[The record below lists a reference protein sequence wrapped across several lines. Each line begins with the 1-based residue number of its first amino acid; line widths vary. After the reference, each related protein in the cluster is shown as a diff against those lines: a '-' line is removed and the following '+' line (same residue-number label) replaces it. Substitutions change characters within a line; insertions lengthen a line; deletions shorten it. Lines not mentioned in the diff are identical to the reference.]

1 MKQILGLDLGSTS
14 IGWAVV
20 SEDDQALRLE
30 RLGCRIIP
38 LSTDDATE
46 FLSGNAISK
55 NEKRTQR
62 RTQRKGY
69 NRYQQRRALLQQ
81 FLQQHAM
88 LPDESLKGLDKLSL
102 WGLRARA
109 VSEQL
114 SLPELGRVLYHLNQK
129 RGYKAIK
136 ADYDADGDKKQG
148 EYVKAVM
155 GRHRMIAERGITIG
169 QLFFEKLSEDP
180 SYRTKEQVFP
190 RRAYEEEFDRIV
202 ACQRQFYPTLFTEE
216 NIDTLRNRIIYYQRG
231 LKSCKHLVSLC
242 DFEKRAYLN
251 AAGKTVFNGPKVA
264 PKSSPLAQVCKIWE
278 SVNNLTLKNRRGETL
293 EIAPEERRALFEH
306 LNTHDK
312 LTLTDLYRILG
323 IRKTDG
329 WWAGKAIGKGLQGN
343 TTRNALRKA
352 LAGQYDELLRFNLT
366 TVETN
371 QVDAETG
378 EIIQMVSESYLDE
391 PLYRLWHAVYS
402 IPDKE
407 DLSKTLQ
414 KQFGI
419 TDLEVVENLFAID
432 FVKAGY
438 ANKSAKAMR
447 RILPY
452 LELGLKYAE
461 ACEAAGFR
469 HSESLTVQE
478 RETKTL
484 LPKLRQIEKNELRQ
498 PVVEKIL
505 NQMVNVV
512 NALMDRYG
520 HFDEILSLIHI

>member
-1 MKQILGLDLGSTS
+1 M
-14 IGWAVV
+14 
-20 SEDDQALRLE
+20 
-30 RLGCRIIP
+30 
-38 LSTDDATE
+38 
-46 FLSGNAISK
+46 
-55 NEKRTQR
+55 
-62 RTQRKGY
+62 
-69 NRYQQRRALLQQ
+69 
-81 FLQQHAM
+81 
-88 LPDESLKGLDKLSL
+88 
-102 WGLRARA
+102 
-109 VSEQL
+109 
-114 SLPELGRVLYHLNQK
+114 
-129 RGYKAIK
+129 
-136 ADYDADGDKKQG
+136 
-148 EYVKAVM
+148 
-155 GRHRMIAERGITIG
+155 
-169 QLFFEKLSEDP
+169 
-180 SYRTKEQVFP
+180 
-190 RRAYEEEFDRIV
+190 
-202 ACQRQFYPTLFTEE
+202 
-216 NIDTLRNRIIYYQRG
+216 
-231 LKSCKHLVSLC
+231 
-242 DFEKRAYLN
+242 
-251 AAGKTVFNGPKVA
+251 
-264 PKSSPLAQVCKIWE
+264 
-278 SVNNLTLKNRRGETL
+278 
-293 EIAPEERRALFEH
+293 
-306 LNTHDK
+306 
-312 LTLTDLYRILG
+312 TDLYRILG

-378 EIIQMVSESYLDE
+378 EIIQMVSESYLE

-402 IPDKE
+402 ILDKE

-484 LPKLRQIEKNELRQ
+484 LPKRASSACRGEDLEPDGECGQCVDGSVWPL
-498 PVVEKIL
+498 
-505 NQMVNVV
+505 
-512 NALMDRYG
+512 
-520 HFDEILSLIHI
+520 